1 MELQYNRSLR
11 RSLIHWVQY
20 LGLKPAK
27 HHRMLLEALQSVAEG
42 QIDRLAIFMPPGS
55 AKSTYASILFPPWYL
70 GHHLAHST
78 ASSNSILNPGLPGLP
93 GLGTCLDAADHLADP
108 SSGVMGGWAR
118 AGNQT
123 IHARLPMDR
132 ARNILAASH
141 TTELATRFGRR
152 VRNLIQEHGHVL
164 GLEMSEDSAA
174 ADRWALAETCG
185 GSEYYA
191 AGVDTGIAG
200 FRADLAIIDDPVRSR
215 ADADSST
222 TRERHWEW
230 YKSDLLP
237 RLRPGAA
244 IVLIMTRWHEDDLAG
259 RILAEAERGSVTAAL
274 PLAG

>member
-1 MELQYNRSLR
+1 
-11 RSLIHWVQY
+11 
-20 LGLKPAK
+20 
-27 HHRMLLEALQSVAEG
+27 MLLEALQAVAEG

-55 AKSTYASILFPPWYL
+55 AKSTYASILFPPWFL
-70 GHHLAHST
+70 GYHLAT
-78 ASSNSILNPGLPGLP
+78 LSSSLQPTLNTTGQGAQP
-93 GLGTCLDAADHLADP
+93 ADHLASP
-108 SSGVMGGWAR
+108 STGMMGGWAR
-118 AGNQT
+118 ADNQT
-123 IHARLPMDR
+123 IHARLPLGR

-152 VRNLIQEHGHVL
+152 VRNIIQEHGHVL
-164 GLEMSEDSAA
+164 GLEMSEDSTA
-174 ADRWALAETCG
+174 ADRWALAESCG

-215 ADADSST
+215 SDADSST

-259 RILAEAERGSVTAAL
+259 RILAEAERGSVTRSVTL
-274 PLAG
+274 EQPEN

>member
-1 MELQYNRSLR
+1 MM
-11 RSLIHWVQY
+11 
-20 LGLKPAK
+20 A
-27 HHRMLLEALQSVAEG
+27 
-42 QIDRLAIFMPPGS
+42 
-55 AKSTYASILFPPWYL
+55 
-70 GHHLAHST
+70 
-78 ASSNSILNPGLPGLP
+78 
-93 GLGTCLDAADHLADP
+93 
-108 SSGVMGGWAR
+108 GWAR
-118 AGNQT
+118 ADNQA
-123 IHARLPMDR
+123 IHARHWRLDR

-152 VRNLIQEHGHVL
+152 VRNIIQEHGHVL
-164 GLEMSEDSAA
+164 GLEMSEDSTA
-174 ADRWALAETCG
+174 ADRWALAESCG

-215 ADADSST
+215 SDADSST

-259 RILAEAERGSVTAAL
+259 RILAEAERGSVTRSVTL
-274 PLAG
+274 DQV

>member
-1 MELQYNRSLR
+1 
-11 RSLIHWVQY
+11 
-20 LGLKPAK
+20 
-27 HHRMLLEALQSVAEG
+27 
-42 QIDRLAIFMPPGS
+42 
-55 AKSTYASILFPPWYL
+55 
-70 GHHLAHST
+70 
-78 ASSNSILNPGLPGLP
+78 
-93 GLGTCLDAADHLADP
+93 
-108 SSGVMGGWAR
+108 MGGWAR
-118 AGNQT
+118 AGNQAYS
-123 IHARLPMDR
+123 ARLPLAQ

-174 ADRWALAETCG
+174 ADRWALAESCG

-215 ADADSST
+215 SDADSST

-259 RILAEAERGSVTAAL
+259 RILAEAERGQIIRDTHAT
-274 PLAG
+274 

>member
-1 MELQYNRSLR
+1 
-11 RSLIHWVQY
+11 
-20 LGLKPAK
+20 
-27 HHRMLLEALQSVAEG
+27 
-42 QIDRLAIFMPPGS
+42 
-55 AKSTYASILFPPWYL
+55 
-70 GHHLAHST
+70 
-78 ASSNSILNPGLPGLP
+78 
-93 GLGTCLDAADHLADP
+93 
-108 SSGVMGGWAR
+108 MGGWAR
-118 AGNQT
+118 AAPGALDARS
-123 IHARLPMDR
+123 ARLPLDR

-174 ADRWALAETCG
+174 ADRWALAESCG

-215 ADADSST
+215 SDADSST

-259 RILAEAERGSVTAAL
+259 RILAEAERGSVTRSVTL
-274 PLAG
+274 DRPEN

>member
-11 RSLIHWVQY
+11 KSLIQWVQY
-20 LGLKPAK
+20 LGLKPAT
-27 HHRMLLEALQSVAEG
+27 HHRMLLEALQAVAEG

-55 AKSTYASILFPPWYL
+55 AKSTYASILFPPWFL
-70 GHHLAHST
+70 GYHLASST
-78 ASSNSILNPGLPGLP
+78 NSSSADPRQGAE
-93 GLGTCLDAADHLADP
+93 AADHLAVP
-108 SSGVMGGWAR
+108 SAGKMQGWAR
-118 AGNQT
+118 AAPGALDARS
-123 IHARLPMDR
+123 ARLPLDR

-174 ADRWALAETCG
+174 ADRWALAESCG

-215 ADADSST
+215 SDADSST

-259 RILAEAERGSVTAAL
+259 RILAEAERGSVTRGVTL
-274 PLAG
+274 DQPEN